1 MGRGG
6 YRPGAG
12 RKPDPSKTK
21 GKRGESAPSTDKQKL
36 RELLSYDV
44 KAKAK
49 MYNDFLVR
57 LGDKTGKLKPLAI
70 AEKKLMDKLGAELAE
85 GLNEKEKQEAV
96 AENLTPL
103 DYMLK
108 VMNDTGADKDR
119 RDRMAV
125 SAAPYMHPRAGE
137 AKGKKETKELAA
149 KRAGE
154 GRFCSGAPPQLKI
167 VGDKK

>member
-12 RKPDPSKTK
+12 RKPGTKSKKTDAA
-21 GKRGESAPSTDKQKL
+21 KRPPASEKQKL

-57 LGDKTGKLKPLAI
+57 LGDKTGELKPLTI
-70 AEKKLMDKLGAELAE
+70 AEKKLMDKLGAELSE
-85 GLNEKEKQEAV
+85 GLNEEEKKEAA
-96 AENLTPL
+96 AEDLTPL

-108 VMNDTGADKDR
+108 VMNDPGADKDR
-119 RDRMAV
+119 RDKMAIA
-125 SAAPYMHPRAGE
+125 AAPFMHPRQGE
-137 AKGKKETKELAA
+137 GKGKKEGKAA
-149 KRAGE
+149 KAKEAGM
-154 GRFCSGAPPQLKI
+154 GRFAPGVPPLK
-167 VGDKK
+167 VVK